1 MPLHRKNSLGYS
13 IILVICFIC
22 QFHETNAQIAKGA
35 DVGWLSYFEQDKG
48 ITYLDDQGQV
58 QDALQIL
65 KDHDMNA
72 IRLRAFVNPTLENIG
87 KVDTQNVVQTAIRAN
102 NLGMDVMITIH
113 YSDVWADPGSQ
124 HKPAAWENLSF
135 NDLAQAVYDYTYG
148 LMDALLNAGVTPK
161 WVQVGNETNPGFLW
175 EDGRLSTNDNFA
187 NMSNY
192 VALSNKGYDAIKASS
207 SSTKVITHL
216 SSGNSTTF
224 YQQFFDAFYAAGGKN
239 DIIGA
244 SFYPRWNGSNIQ
256 TVETN
261 LNNLVT
267 RYDKDVMICEIG
279 HLEGEREVTYNLLVD
294 AIDAVEAIPNN
305 RGLGVFYWEP
315 ISHTSINGYEQGLAE
330 PINDTEYQFS
340 WALDG
345 FLDSAQNCTETP
357 IVPSV
362 RVDDGSWQEITT
374 VVGYF
379 GGKVQL
385 KPSAGIG
392 GTWKWR
398 GPNGFQS
405 TASEIELTNLKSSD
419 AGNYRVTYTPTTGC
433 PADLVFSLQVLQAG
447 QIFVDNWGFE
457 DGVVAPWVGVG
468 NYGVDTDLI
477 NSGTFSGW
485 FGGGVSELS
494 QTLSG
499 LKPNTSYQYACY
511 IRNWSGDNGVV
522 TVGVKDFGGTEVTTT
537 VGMTGNNGN
546 DFELAKVTFTTG
558 NSGTSAV
565 IYASTTQN
573 QTWGKIDDASVFE
586 TAALSVNNNTL
597 DDVIS
602 FQMYPNPAT
611 SEITIIPPQQT
622 TAFNVQLFSIRGKS
636 VFKDSY
642 NASAKGSITISVG
655 HLAPGTYFVKLSEA
669 NSNPR
674 YQKLIID

>member
-1 MPLHRKNSLGYS
+1 MQRKSNFRYS
-13 IILVICFIC
+13 FLILFLSF
-22 QFHETNAQIAKGA
+22 QFQQTTGQIVKGA
-35 DVGWLSYFEQDKG
+35 DVGWLSYFEDNLN
-48 ITYLDDQGQV
+48 ITYVNDQGQT

-65 KDHDMNA
+65 KDHEMSA
-72 IRLRAFVNPTLENIG
+72 IRLRAFVNPTLQNIG
-87 KVDTQNVVQTAIRAN
+87 NVTTQDVVQTAVRAK

-124 HKPAAWENLSF
+124 HKPVAWENLSF

-175 EDGRLSTNDNFA
+175 EDGRLSSNDNFA

-192 VALSNKGYDAIKASS
+192 VTLSNKGYDAIKARS

-216 SSGNSTTF
+216 SSGNSTSF

-244 SFYPRWNGSNIQ
+244 SFYPRWNGSDIQ
-256 TVETN
+256 AVEAN

-330 PINDTEYQFS
+330 PIDEKEYQFS

-345 FLDSAQNCTETP
+345 FLSSAQNCTETAF
-357 IVPSV
+357 VSSV
-362 RVDDGSWQEITT
+362 KVDDGSWEEITAI
-374 VVGYF
+374 VGYL
-379 GGKVQL
+379 GGKVQI

-398 GPNGFQS
+398 GPNGFRS
-405 TASEIELTNLKSSD
+405 TDSEIELTDLQASD
-419 AGNYRVTYTPTTGC
+419 AGTYRVTYTPTSGC
-433 PADLVFSLQVLQAG
+433 PADLEFILQVLQAG
-447 QIFVDNWGFE
+447 QIFVDNSGFE
-457 DGVVAPWVGVG
+457 DGVVAPWAGVG
-468 NYGVDTDLI
+468 NFGVDTDLI
-477 NSGTFSGW
+477 NSGTYSGW

-511 IRNWSGDNGVV
+511 IRNWSGDSGVV

-558 NSGTSAV
+558 NSANTAV
-565 IYASTTQN
+565 IYASTTN
-573 QTWGKIDDASVFE
+573 SQTWGKIDDASVFE
-586 TAALSVNNNTL
+586 TAALSVTSNTI

-611 SEITIIPPQQT
+611 NKITIIPPEQT
-622 TAFNVQLFSIRGKS
+622 TTFGLQLFTIRGKS
-636 VFKDSY
+636 VFKGSY
-642 NASAKGSITISVG
+642 DVSTQRKITISVG
-655 HLAPGTYFVKLSEA
+655 QLVPGTYFVKLSEA
-669 NSNPR
+669 NSIPR